1 MKHQLILLIQILGDQ
16 TDHETSDDT
25 INSRYEVTMK
35 HHLSDRI
42 NITLNLGILCST
54 LVVDNDNKVF
64 DVNTCVYHLCQDLV
78 FG

>member
-1 MKHQLILLIQILGDQ
+1 
-16 TDHETSDDT
+16 
-25 INSRYEVTMK
+25 MK

-64 DVNTCVYHLCQDLV
+64 DVNTCVYHLRQDLV